1 MNELGK
7 IAALFHKLKKQPTK
21 TFPARRQKLEAPKEP
36 GVYVIYSPGGKVEH
50 VGESRSIA
58 GRLRGHMGN
67 SSSYV
72 NKIPRPE
79 GSETARGVF
88 FPVRGR
94 QRSAVPDAA
103 AGDDHR
109 PAVSSAH
116 WSSLAAT
123 RARPRIN
130 RLGISHVPP
139 LASAGASEDE
149 RVCVSLGSA
158 SWFLPLSV
166 LGWAQ

>member
-72 NKIPRPE
+72 NKSLGRRGAKLRGAYSFRYVVVSDLRCRMLLQAMTTGQLCPRHIGHRLPRP
-79 GSETARGVF
+79 AR
-88 FPVRGR
+88 
-94 QRSAVPDAA
+94 D
-103 AGDDHR
+103 
-109 PAVSSAH
+109 
-116 WSSLAAT
+116 
-123 RARPRIN
+123 
-130 RLGISHVPP
+130 
-139 LASAGASEDE
+139 
-149 RVCVSLGSA
+149 RV
-158 SWFLPLSV
+158 
-166 LGWAQ
+166 